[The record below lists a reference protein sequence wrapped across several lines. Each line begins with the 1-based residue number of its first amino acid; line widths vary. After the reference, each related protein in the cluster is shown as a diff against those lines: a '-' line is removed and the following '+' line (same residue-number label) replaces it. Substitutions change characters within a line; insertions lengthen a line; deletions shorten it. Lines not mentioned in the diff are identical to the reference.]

1 MIYEYELACKEAGL
15 SEEKIKE
22 IRRMFDAEKKKL
34 KRRKIAKD
42 KCGWGFFAVE
52 DLIVGDILHHKGAF
66 DIPDAGISV
75 EDEIIYKLD
84 LERLNE
90 LLKEMDPDDKEF
102 LLDCFESRKGTDNV
116 AQEKHGLNRGQVQYR
131 KRKLVNMLRERFKE
145 FEE

>member
-52 DLIVGDILHHKGAF
+52 DLMVGDILHYKGAF
-66 DIPDAGISV
+66 DIPDAGMSV

-90 LLKEMDPDDKEF
+90 CLKEFRPEDKEF
-102 LLDCFESRKGTDNV
+102 LLDCFKCKRGAETYTMEKYGMTRSSVRNKKRILIDRLRKQFID
-116 AQEKHGLNRGQVQYR
+116 E
-131 KRKLVNMLRERFKE
+131 
-145 FEE
+145 